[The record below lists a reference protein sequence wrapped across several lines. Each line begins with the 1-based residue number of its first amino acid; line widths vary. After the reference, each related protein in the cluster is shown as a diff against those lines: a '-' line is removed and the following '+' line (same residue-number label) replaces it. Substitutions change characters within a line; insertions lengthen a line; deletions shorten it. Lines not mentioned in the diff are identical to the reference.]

1 MTLIVESYIYFV
13 IGVVAFV
20 VGQHYLYEALKS
32 DI

>member
-20 VGQHYLYEALKS
+20 VGQQYLYEALKS

>member
-1 MTLIVESYIYFV
+1 MISIVEGYIYFV

>member
-20 VGQHYLYEALKS
+20 VGQHDLYEALRS

>member
-1 MTLIVESYIYFV
+1 MIPMIYAAV
-13 IGVVAFV
+13 GVVVFV